1 MMTGVDDSP
10 IGDTAAVINRRNYL
24 RVAGTTAVAASLTG
38 CVNLSGGSGGDGG
51 NNSSGGGD
59 VGDTITIGALAPNPE
74 NDPIG
79 GSIINAAELAVQEL
93 NDNGGIA
100 GAEVELATANTEA
113 DPSTGQQEY
122 RELTLN
128 EGADVTTG
136 IFTSEVLLNIMD
148 DIAQQGKIHLTS
160 GAATTEASR
169 MIAEDYDQYKYHFRA
184 GPLNDF
190 DLGRNLL
197 DFGRANFGN
206 MGWNSTY
213 ALVEDYSWTE
223 PISELFNQRLGE
235 VGVQVAGNQ
244 RYASGTTNFSPLY
257 DDIQSAGADGVL
269 TAMAHTGTEAIVQWA
284 QQQRP
289 FGFAGIHVPMQLP
302 SYYESVNG
310 ACLYGVTQTSATPQS
325 EITEKTQPFV
335 QAYNEQFDGYPV
347 YTGYITYDAIKL
359 YAQMVEQTG
368 TTDADELVS
377 ALEGASFT
385 ATTGTLEFYGQDQ
398 EYPHDPIYGEDAIYP
413 VFLQWQEG
421 QNGGGV
427 QEVVWPER
435 YKTADYQSPEWI

>member
-1 MMTGVDDSP
+1 MMTGVDNSP